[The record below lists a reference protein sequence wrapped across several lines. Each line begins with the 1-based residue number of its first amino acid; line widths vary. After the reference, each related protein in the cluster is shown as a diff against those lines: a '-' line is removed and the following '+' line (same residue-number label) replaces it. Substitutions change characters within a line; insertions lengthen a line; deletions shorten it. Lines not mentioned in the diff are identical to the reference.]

1 MKTRNAVSRE
11 IDAVNGDI
19 WGAAYDA
26 VGAAVGA
33 AVRGAVDVSVYRSVE
48 VHVHNVML
56 SITDTINDALKQR

>member
-19 WGAAYDA
+19 W
-26 VGAAVGA
+26 GAAVGA

>member
-19 WGAAYDA
+19 WGAAYD
-26 VGAAVGA
+26 AVGA